1 MLFRRTQDNQA
12 KKDRDR
18 GTEREIEGKKMI
30 EANAKRKSWGL
41 KGNRNPEEEN
51 PKEERRLAV
60 YRVMRNGL
68 YFDFAK

>member
-1 MLFRRTQDNQA
+1 
-12 KKDRDR
+12 
-18 GTEREIEGKKMI
+18 MI